1 MLLQFLHKGSPII
14 RSRGRCVTNRPDQ
27 APVGSEPLTDAEGV
41 GSHKPKSMISV
52 GQQHIGHNTAWPA
65 KAYELRHQKGNPA
78 CEILL
83 RGCGVVGC
91 KQPKFC
97 IKGSTGLARGG
108 DTENVG
114 GKATNCRVVHDAKAE
129 LGVRHADVD

>member
-1 MLLQFLHKGSPII
+1 M
-14 RSRGRCVTNRPDQ
+14 
-27 APVGSEPLTDAEGV
+27 TDAEGV
-41 GSHKPKSMISV
+41 GSDKPKSMISV

-78 CEILL
+78 CEIFL

-91 KQPKFC
+91 KQPKFSV
-97 IKGSTGLARGG
+97 KGSPGLTGRGNAK
-108 DTENVG
+108 DERR
-114 GKATNCRVVHDAKAE
+114 KATNDRVVRDAEAE